1 MDECLTDRTVW
12 WSWQPNPD
20 RSRRRWSCYSEV
32 VKRQANSYRTVEL
45 PPPGAPVSALGRK
58 LTRLRKKIE
67 GSGEKLL
74 TREEVNREVRR
85 RRGLA

>member
-1 MDECLTDRTVW
+1 M
-12 WSWQPNPD
+12 
-20 RSRRRWSCYSEV
+20 
-32 VKRQANSYRTVEL
+32 EL

-67 GSGEKLL
+67 ESGEKLL